1 MLRQI
6 RHSLN
11 GKSPIRICTIHDLGQ
26 QDAYAFIVMELLA
39 GLTLKHVIAGRAVE
53 LETLLSLGIE
63 IADAFDADVWQG
75 NCSPRHQAGKYFRHQ
90 SGAQQRSLILV
101 WRNCPEDSPSP
112 S

>member
-26 QDAYAFIVMELLA
+26 QGGYAFIVMELLA

-63 IADAFDADVWQG
+63 IADALDAA
-75 NCSPRHQAGKYFRHQ
+75 HGKGIVYRDIKPANIFVTSRGH
-90 SGAQQRSLILV
+90 SKD
-101 WRNCPEDSPSP
+101 P
-112 S
+112 